1 MRFLTFAG
9 LQLKMDNVY
18 DGEKIAEKIRECPGL
33 EVLEMRGNT
42 LGVDAT
48 APIAEAL
55 ESQYNLKRA
64 LWSDLFTGRFKEEIP
79 RTLKTLCDA
88 MTLSGA
94 RLTELDLSDNAIGPM
109 AVPGIKDFLA
119 GEAAFALQTLKLNNC
134 GLGIAGTTVAH
145 CLLECHR
152 RSAIQGT
159 PLSLKTFIAGRNR
172 LEYTSTAALAEAFKI
187 IGTLEEIAM
196 PQNGISAKGILKLSE
211 AIRLNP
217 ALRYLNLGDNTFGES
232 GANAMASALE
242 NLSEL
247 ELVDFSD
254 CLCRDRG
261 SIRIAHSLV
270 ASKSPLRELNLS
282 GNEITIE
289 AAKKISRA
297 MNDVTGI
304 QLLKIG
310 VNCFGSQFNDF
321 LDFVQ
326 PIAFIDAG
334 TESDD
339 QGSLSDFDEFV
350 NESSEKDIRSE
361 VAVERDIVI
370 DSAYYCSSLSFAGHQ
385 LKLNSMADGEKIAE
399 KIRECPGLEVLEMRG
414 NTLGV
419 DATAPI
425 AEALESQY
433 NLKRALWSD
442 LFTGRFKEE
451 IPRTLKTLCD
461 AMTLS
466 GARLTELDLSDN
478 AIGPMAV
485 PGIKDFLAGEA
496 AFALQT
502 LKLNNC
508 GLGIAGTTVAHCLLE
523 CHRRSAIQGTPLSL
537 KTFIA
542 GRNRLEYTSTA
553 ALAEAFKIIGTLE
566 EIAMPQNGIS
576 AKGILKLSEAI
587 RLNPALRYLNL
598 GDNTFGESGANAMAS
613 ALENLSELELVD
625 FSDCLCR
632 DRGSIRI
639 AHSLVASKSPL
650 RELNLSGN
658 EITIEAAKKISRAM
672 NDVTGIQ
679 LLKIGVNCFGSQ
691 FNDFLDFVQPIAFI
705 DAGTESD
712 DQGSLSDTSQ

>member
-9 LQLKMDNVY
+9 LQLKMDNVC
-18 DGEKIAEKIRECPGL
+18 DGEEIAEKIRECPGL

-55 ESQYNLKRA
+55 ESQYNLKKA
-64 LWSDLFTGRFKEEIP
+64 LWSDLFTGRLKEEIP

-134 GLGIAGTTVAH
+134 GLGIAGETVAH

-172 LEYTSTAALAEAFKI
+172 LEFTSTAALAEAFKI

-196 PQNGISAKGILKLSE
+196 PQNGISADGIVKLSE

-242 NLSEL
+242 NLSGL

-254 CLCRDRG
+254 CLCRNRG

-289 AAKKISRA
+289 AAKEISRA
-297 MNDVTGI
+297 MNNVTGI

-310 VNCFGSQFNDF
+310 VNCFGSQFDDF

-350 NESSEKDIRSE
+350 NS
-361 VAVERDIVI
+361 VH
-370 DSAYYCSSLSFAGHQ
+370 YCSSLSFAGHQ
-385 LKLNSMADGEKIAE
+385 LKLNSSADGEKIAE

-433 NLKRALWSD
+433 NLKKALWSD
-442 LFTGRFKEE
+442 LFTGRLKEE

-508 GLGIAGTTVAHCLLE
+508 GLGIAGETVAHCLLE

-542 GRNRLEYTSTA
+542 GRNRLEFTSTA

-576 AKGILKLSEAI
+576 ADGIVKLSEAI

-613 ALENLSELELVD
+613 ALENLSGLELVD

-632 DRGSIRI
+632 NRGSIRI

-658 EITIEAAKKISRAM
+658 EITIEAAKEISRAM
-672 NDVTGIQ
+672 NNVTGIQ

-691 FNDFLDFVQPIAFI
+691 FDDFLDFVQPIAFI